1 MKLPSRGVSCC
12 LTSSLASG
20 RASPSSGVA
29 GPRLQSAD
37 FLCCHQGL
45 CPCFTESPRALS
57 LAKVLQGQCKRGAV
71 GVLTVF
77 LFLGSQAVFPH
88 DSASEVSQT
97 GMRPHP
103 DDAGPVCATSD
114 PTMPI
119 TQQSNHADQP
129 TGDLTMQITKQNNH
143 ANQQSTVP
151 INQQS
156 SRADQPTGDLT
167 CQRPVPLDS
176 PGGTATEE
184 ATAG

>member
-1 MKLPSRGVSCC
+1 MHQAELLPVQGLQRRICKVQ
-12 LTSSLASG
+12 TSFVIIRDSVLASQ
-20 RASPSSGVA
+20 RALG
-29 GPRLQSAD
+29 
-37 FLCCHQGL
+37 
-45 CPCFTESPRALS
+45 LS

-71 GVLTVF
+71 SVLTMF

-103 DDAGPVCATSD
+103 DDAGPVCATSN

-129 TGDLTMQITKQNNH
+129 TGDLTMPITKQNNH

-156 SRADQPTGDLT
+156 NHADQPTGDRT
-167 CQRPVPLDS
+167 MPAACPSGQPRRYGHREGYGRVKSRWRARQTD
-176 PGGTATEE
+176 GG
-184 ATAG
+184 GL